1 MADFESEIARKMF
14 NNTSEKTFIDKV
26 LSKEDGERIRDLIKK
41 PRLNRSEILEILYLL
56 GSQESKLLNYGEND
70 RYVILKF
77 FVWIREFVKITEL
90 LFDFQDDLYVKD
102 CTCQICNLRF
112 KDIPEGYKL
121 KKCEC
126 IMSLPCETITPR
138 ARKLLLNVERHIE
151 HITKFLVDLY
161 LTICRTTMSLGATAF
176 MELTRNKYEL
186 QYRGDISQR
195 PLEEKKGWLDKMAGR

>member
-1 MADFESEIARKMF
+1 MSEFESEIAKKMF
-14 NNTSEKTFIDKV
+14 SNTTEKTFIDKV

-41 PRLNRSEILEILYLL
+41 PHLNRSEILEILYML
-56 GSQESKLLNYGEND
+56 GSQESKLMNYSDND

-90 LFDFQDDLYVKD
+90 LFDFRDDLMIKD
-102 CTCQICNLRF
+102 STCSVCKKMF
-112 KDIPEGYKL
+112 KEWVDTND
-121 KKCEC
+121 KCKCSEPKPLS
-126 IMSLPCETITPR
+126 SLTPR
-138 ARKLLLNVERHIE
+138 ARKLLFNVERHIE

-195 PLEEKKGWLDKMAGR
+195 PVEDKRGWLDKVTGR